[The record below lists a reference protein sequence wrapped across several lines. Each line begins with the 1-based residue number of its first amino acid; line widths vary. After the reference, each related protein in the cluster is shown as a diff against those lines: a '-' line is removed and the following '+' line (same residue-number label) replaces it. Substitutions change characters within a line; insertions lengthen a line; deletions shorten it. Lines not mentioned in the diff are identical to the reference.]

1 MGKYQKFEQKPQKK
15 HELHP
20 VWRGIGCILFVVIPL
35 IAYFLM
41 LLVSPFI
48 IATGYVPYQ
57 LLGFVHFPDWMF
69 KTQITSSIA
78 LYIGSIENLWAN
90 LVIFIVIL
98 VLLAGVV
105 WLLYSAIYDLVGPAR
120 YTELDAPPSKYKA
133 KKYTR

>member
-1 MGKYQKFEQKPQKK
+1 MGKYQRFEEKPRKE
-15 HELHP
+15 HEIHP

-35 IAYFLM
+35 AAYFLM

-105 WLLYSAIYDLVGPAR
+105 WLLYSAVYDLVGPAR